1 MSEVQFA
8 KSFMSVLDRRAV
20 KLGSDFVSDP
30 KKYPAQSPYILP
42 KPTTPFPSRK
52 TDSTPAAPATI
63 SVTLKPMKGPSEA
76 VTLSSQDANTTVLD
90 LKTQY
95 ATQASLD
102 ISKVKLLYNK
112 RPASDLK
119 TLKELLPTPTPSSV
133 EFSVMVLGGGSGASG
148 ISTPPVYTPA
158 ASSPAVE
165 IPDPTSV
172 PTKADRQAPAPL
184 SEKAEQIAE
193 AASST
198 AQHAAGVL
206 KSEQFWLDLKD
217 FLMQRLRD
225 EQEGERLMGLFRSAS
240 QGLSQ

>member
-1 MSEVQFA
+1 
-8 KSFMSVLDRRAV
+8 
-20 KLGSDFVSDP
+20 
-30 KKYPAQSPYILP
+30 
-42 KPTTPFPSRK
+42 
-52 TDSTPAAPATI
+52 
-63 SVTLKPMKGPSEA
+63 
-76 VTLSSQDANTTVLD
+76 VLD

-95 ATQASLD
+95 ATHASLD
-102 ISKVKLLYNK
+102 MSKVKLLYNK

-133 EFSVMVLGGGSGASG
+133 EFSVMVLGGGSASG
-148 ISTPPVYTPA
+148 ISTPPVSTPT

-172 PTKADRQAPAPL
+172 PSKADRQAPAPL
-184 SEKAEQIAE
+184 SERAEQIAE
-193 AASST
+193 AASNT
-198 AQHAAGVL
+198 AQPAAEVL

-225 EQEGERLMGLFRSAS
+225 EQEGERLMGLFRSAT